1 MYDVHK
7 LRRKSEPVQDYM
19 VGSHGVAPKLIKN
32 YNSYLLDLKVTEK
45 LRKFVKDV
53 VIFVFSAE
61 WCSDCIR
68 NIPILAHLNNKI
80 GLEVNVFGH
89 IMRDAKSNKERWRIP
104 PSPEEVKEFDV
115 IKIPLIVVLNE
126 KGEVLGKIVENPPKG
141 KSLEEAILEI
151 LI

>member
-7 LRRKSEPVQDYM
+7 LRRNSEPVQDYM
-19 VGSHGVAPKLIKN
+19 VGSHNAAPKLIEN
-32 YNSYLLDLKVTEK
+32 YNSYVLDLKAAEK
-45 LRKFVKDV
+45 LKKFVIDI

-89 IMRDAKSNKERWRIP
+89 IMKDAKSIKQRWRIP
-104 PSPEEVKEFDV
+104 PSPEEVKEFKV
-115 IKIPLIVVLNE
+115 TKIPLIVVLNK
-126 KGEVLGKIVENPPKG
+126 KGKMLGKIVENPPKG
-141 KSLEEAILEI
+141 KSLEVAVLEI